1 MQRGQKSV
9 NIILA
14 DHQKVLEGVM
24 KALPEQQTEI
34 ESLKL
39 CLSYL
44 HNRIKSM
51 NTGPLEQQ
59 EELGLIKNASE
70 VETLDL
76 EKRLDE
82 YDRLVKFIAR
92 SASPGS
98 YKMWAMKLSHIC
110 LILIL
115 RMCPMV

>member
-1 MQRGQKSV
+1 VKHLVPDMQRGQKSV

-24 KALPEQQTEI
+24 MAVPEQQTKI

-44 HNRIKSM
+44 HNRVESM
-51 NTGPLEQQ
+51 NTGPSEQK
-59 EELGLIKNASE
+59 EEPNLVQNASE
-70 VETLDL
+70 VETLEI

-82 YDRLVKFIAR
+82 FDRLVKHIAR
-92 SASPGS
+92 SASP
-98 YKMWAMKLSHIC
+98 
-110 LILIL
+110 
-115 RMCPMV
+115 